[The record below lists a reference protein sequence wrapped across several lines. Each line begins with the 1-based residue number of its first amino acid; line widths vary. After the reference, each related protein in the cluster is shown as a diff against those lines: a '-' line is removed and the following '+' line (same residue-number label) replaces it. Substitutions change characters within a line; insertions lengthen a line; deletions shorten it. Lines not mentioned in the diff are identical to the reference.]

1 MKLWLLT
8 YSLIMGI
15 FSVNAQVE
23 STAYSLMLKG
33 LLSHSVPEVNV
44 SKADSLMQQGAAF
57 IDARENNEYQVSA
70 IENAYWVGY
79 DSFNLNVLSNL
90 DKNTPLVVYCS
101 VGYRSEKVSEKLI
114 EQGFSEVYN
123 LYGGIFEW
131 VNQGKPVYKAGEQ
144 TKQVHGFS
152 KVWGIW
158 LNKGEKVYK

>member
-1 MKLWLLT
+1 MKTWWLT
-8 YSLIMGI
+8 YLFIMG
-15 FSVNAQVE
+15 FFNANAQVE
-23 STAYSLMLKG
+23 STAYGIMLKG
-33 LLSHSVPEVNV
+33 LLSHSVPEINV

-79 DSFNLNVLSNL
+79 DSLNLNVLSNL
-90 DKNTPLVVYCS
+90 DKNTPFVVYCS
-101 VGYRSEKVSEKLI
+101 VGYRSEKVAEKLI
-114 EQGFSEVYN
+114 NQGFTDVYN

-131 VNQGKPVYKAGEQ
+131 VNQGKPVYNQGHE
-144 TKQVHGFS
+144 TNQVHGYS